1 LRKLD
6 AGVLSAVEFQDI
18 IFTMGIELPEGVLKQ
33 LQLQAQSGLLD
44 WRACVQAL
52 DGYVFK
58 YRSLTDDAPRES
70 VSLAKDKLVQILNS
84 SVSPLPLPAFTP
96 ELLGI
101 SGLPHE
107 APAAVQS
114 SG

>member
-1 LRKLD
+1 MRKLD
-6 AGVLSAVEFQDI
+6 AGALSAVEFQDI

-58 YRSLTDDAPRES
+58 YRSLTDDVPRES
-70 VSLAKDKLVQILNS
+70 VSLAKEKLIEILKS
-84 SVSPLPLPAFTP
+84 SVSTSPDPTCPHP
-96 ELLGI
+96 GVLGI

-107 APAAVQS
+107 TS
-114 SG
+114 STI